1 MIHATSSKFMPRIV
15 ESESQS
21 CAVHLQLFIHN
32 LLIAHLRYTEGPVN
46 LNWRTI
52 MKTITDDYEGFLEDG
67 GWKFLE
73 EV

>member
-1 MIHATSSKFMPRIV
+1 MQHQVSLCLALWNPNRKAARFIYNF
-15 ESESQS
+15 
-21 CAVHLQLFIHN
+21 FIHN